1 MAVLQTRCRRFR
13 GWASDH
19 RKARGELPDHPEA
32 SLSRLVSV
40 IRQRWLVLL
49 LIFVPI
55 SAGVAAYAQ
64 SLPATYQSIAV
75 LTFTPKPQAQV
86 GGDTLRLVL
95 PKYVVFA
102 GSTGELIKASKLFGI
117 SRADLEQNTEVSVP
131 AETANLRIAVTLDN
145 PRLARRVAALL
156 ARDTLVRSRSDPLLT
171 AQSVQEADV
180 PNGPAGPNRNL
191 YRIAGVFAGLVLGLG
206 ALTLS
211 EGLRPRVLTALEAGA
226 ISGFDVWAAVPALSR
241 TGERDPLDD
250 PEVSGSL
257 RSIRNHLLR
266 RWKATAARPRAAT
279 SETIGRAVVVTSP
292 ARGQG
297 TTTIAT
303 LLVRSMS
310 RMGYRVLAVDAHLD
324 QPDLATRLGLTARTG
339 LADVLAGTTDLAEHP
354 ATPGEVVVIGG
365 DREAE
370 EALGWAAEQLFD
382 LTAGH
387 FDVIV
392 VDAPALTEGDAAQD
406 LAVAADDV
414 VFVVGRRGSQA
425 ALSEASGLLRELHV
439 TPGLV
444 ANRVGPR
451 PIS

>member
-1 MAVLQTRCRRFR
+1 MP
-13 GWASDH
+13 
-19 RKARGELPDHPEA
+19 EYPEA

-40 IRQRWLVLL
+40 VRQRWLLL
-49 LIFVPI
+49 LVVFVPI

-102 GSTGELIKASKLFGI
+102 GSTGELIKASKRFDI
-117 SRADLEQNTEVSVP
+117 SRSDLEQNTEVSVP
-131 AETANLRIAVTLDN
+131 AETANLRIAVTLDD
-145 PRLARRVAALL
+145 PRLAQQVAALL
-156 ARDTLVRSRSDPLLT
+156 AGDTLVRSVSDPLLI
-171 AQSVQEADV
+171 AQSVQAADV
-180 PNGPAGPNRNL
+180 PNGPDGPNRNL
-191 YRIAGVFAGLVLGLG
+191 YRIAGGFAGLVLGLG
-206 ALTLS
+206 AVTLG
-211 EGLRPRVLTALEAGA
+211 EGLRPRVLTAHEAGA
-226 ISGFDVWAAVPALSR
+226 LAGFDVWAAVPAFSR
-241 TGERDPLDD
+241 TKKRDPLAD
-250 PEVSGSL
+250 PDVSGSL

-266 RWKATAARPRAAT
+266 RWKSNAARPRVTT
-279 SETIGRAVVVTSP
+279 SEKIGRAVVVTSA

-310 RMGYRVLAVDAHLD
+310 RMGYRVLAVDAHLHH
-324 QPDLATRLGLTARTG
+324 PDFAKRLGLRAHAG
-339 LADVLAGTTDLAEHP
+339 LADVLAGTTDLAADA
-354 ATPGEVVVIGG
+354 ATRGDVVVIGG
-365 DREAE
+365 DQGAE
-370 EALGWAAEQLFD
+370 EALGWAAEKLFNV
-382 LTAGH
+382 TAGQ
-387 FDVIV
+387 FDVII

-406 LAVAADDV
+406 LAAAADDV
-414 VFVVGRRGSQA
+414 VFVVGRRSSQT
-425 ALSEASGLLRELHV
+425 ALAEASGLLRELDV